1 MRVAII
7 VPSLV
12 RADKLEKCLSSIEQ
26 YAGPSNV
33 YIVNNWTH
41 KSVESVCLEFE
52 GERNEQKF
60 LILRNPE
67 NLGVAGSW
75 NAALKLAF
83 ESGHEWAIVMNDD
96 AELLEGTVSA
106 FSNGFDRGI
115 DLGLSDQGMSCFAIH
130 KRCIDA
136 VGWFDTNFWP
146 AYHEDEDYLHRLRIG
161 YRRVEKVDGAKALH
175 EQGSSTFAYSEMLR
189 LSHQTRADQQNLH
202 YYGRKW
208 GGIPHYETYQRPFSD
223 PKTAISYFPEPKTRR
238 WGMKLDDKDRVVIDQ
253 ESPLTVR
260 LYGNFYSHGSFAR
273 VSRGLKE
280 GLEDLGLLVGAM
292 EVDAFDPSEMDSV
305 PGGAATIG
313 IYAGNPAFVGVMTS
327 RGHHDMNFAVLAPN
341 STWLPERLVQS
352 LRERAALVAPSSWGT
367 SVLSM
372 ANVPSLPALR
382 HGVSK
387 AFYPEPS
394 AEEVLRKLYDDG
406 EFRVLHLSSTERQR
420 KGTEELL
427 KAWQRLVAQGLLG
440 KRPLLICILDAPK
453 GQYDFA
459 ENDPTIRLAGRLD
472 ATDDQ
477 MRGIY
482 QSVHVV
488 CQPSRGEG
496 FGMVPLEARA
506 CGAPVVATNCT
517 GHWDHMGE
525 RDQGCVVVRTGDYE
539 PIDDGPGATA
549 PSLSVEAIEDAL
561 LAAHSNW
568 HELFKAARSCS
579 KMVREEWSWARQTQ
593 SWLVRMGLYNGG
605 T

>member
-1 MRVAII
+1 MRVAIVI
-7 VPSLV
+7 PTLV
-12 RADKLEKCLSSIEQ
+12 RADKLEKCLRSIEKH
-26 YAGPSNV
+26 AGPADV
-33 YIVNNWTH
+33 FVINNWTH
-41 KSVESVCLEFE
+41 KRVDSVCREFE
-52 GERNEQKF
+52 GEKGDQRF
-60 LILRNPE
+60 SVLRHPE

-75 NAALKLAF
+75 NGGLKLAF
-83 ESGHEWAIVMNDD
+83 EGGHEWAIVMNDD
-96 AELLEGTVSA
+96 AELCGGAVASFQGGFERGVDLA
-106 FSNGFDRGI
+106 LSNH
-115 DLGLSDQGMSCFAIH
+115 GMSCFAIH

-136 VGWFDTNFWP
+136 VGWFDPNFWP
-146 AYHEDEDYLHRLRIG
+146 AYHEDEDYLHRLRLG
-161 YRRVEKVDGAKALH
+161 CRRVEYVEGAAALH

-208 GGIPHYETYQRPFSD
+208 GGIPHYETYQKPFNN
-223 PKTAISYFPEPKTRR
+223 PKAELSTFPEPKSRH
-238 WGMKLDDKDRVVIDQ
+238 WGMKLDDEDRVVIDR

-273 VSRGLKE
+273 VSRGLRE
-280 GLEDLGLLVGAM
+280 GLEDLGILAGAM
-292 EVDAFDPSEMDSV
+292 EVDAIDPSEMDSV
-305 PGGAATIG
+305 PGGGATIG
-313 IYAGNPAFVGVMTS
+313 LYAGNPAFVGVMTS
-327 RGHHDMNFAVLAPN
+327 RGHHDMNFAILAPN

-367 SVLSM
+367 YVLSR
-372 ANVPSLPALR
+372 AGVPTLPALR

-387 AFYPEPS
+387 AFYPDP
-394 AEEVLRKLYDDG
+394 AADEVLRKLYYDG

-427 KAWQRLVAQGLLG
+427 KAWQRLVGQKRLG
-440 KRPLLICILDAPK
+440 PKPLLICVLDAPK
-453 GQYDFA
+453 GQYAFA
-459 ENDPTIRLAGRLD
+459 ESDPTIRMAGRID

-506 CGAPVVATNCT
+506 CGIPVVATNCT

-525 RDQGCVVVRTGDYE
+525 ESQGCVVVRTGDYE
-539 PIDDGPGATA
+539 PMDDGPGAKA

-561 LAAHSNW
+561 LSAYDNW
-568 HELFKAARSCS
+568 YELFRAARSCS
-579 KMVREEWSWARQTQ
+579 KMVREEWSWARQTE